1 MSSKTKDPI
10 GGLPYR
16 MVRRMIQVQPEEAKV
31 LLWCWLYIFALLT
44 SYYILRPIR
53 DQAGV
58 AGGVN
63 NLKWLF
69 TGTLITM
76 LVLNL
81 PFAYLVKKLPRR
93 LFISITYQFFAF
105 NLLLFA
111 SAYYLAGPEETIWIG
126 RLFFSWVSVFNLFV
140 ISIFWQMMV
149 DLFSSEQGKRLFGF
163 IAAGATLGGILGSA
177 TTASLAQHVPLP
189 ALLLVSFGMLEVAIF
204 CVGRLSRLSP
214 ILHHL
219 PPSDQEERPIGGHLL
234 AGITHLFSSSYLL
247 NISVYLL
254 LFSITTTFLY
264 FEQADIVSRSF
275 ADSGAQTAFF
285 ATLDLLVNCLALG
298 VQLFLTGR
306 IVTRFGVGVT
316 LALLPAMTMIGFSL
330 LAVMP
335 SLMTVAAFLVTRRAA
350 DYSIARPTREVLFTV
365 IPREDRYK
373 VKSIIDTVLYRFG
386 DQAGAW
392 SASLILSLGHS
403 STAFPAA
410 AVPIAALWLFNALWL
425 GRRQEAMAKTKMP

>member
-1 MSSKTKDPI
+1 MNSSI
-10 GGLPYR
+10 GELPYR
-16 MVRRMIQVQPEEAKV
+16 LMRRVIQVQPEEAKV

-58 AGGVN
+58 AGGVD

-76 LVLNL
+76 LALNL

-105 NLLLFA
+105 SLLLFA
-111 SAYYLAGPEETIWIG
+111 AAYYLAGAEETIWIG
-126 RLFFSWVSVFNLFV
+126 RFFFSWVSVFNLFV
-140 ISIFWQMMV
+140 ISIFWQMIV
-149 DLFSSEQGKRLFGF
+149 DLFNSEQGKRLFGF
-163 IAAGATLGGILGSA
+163 IAAGATLGGILGSG
-177 TTASLAQHVPLP
+177 TTAILAQHVPLP
-189 ALLLVSFGMLEVAIF
+189 VLLLVSVAMLEVAVLS
-204 CVGRLSRLSP
+204 VGQLSRLSP

-219 PPSDQEERPIGGHLL
+219 QSSEEEERPIGGRLL
-234 AGITHLFSSSYLL
+234 AGITHLFGSSYLL
-247 NISVYLL
+247 NISAYLL

-264 FEQADIVSRSF
+264 FEQADIVNRSF
-275 ADSGAQTAFF
+275 ADRGAQTAFL
-285 ATLDLLVNCLALG
+285 ATLDLLVNCLTLG

-330 LAVMP
+330 MAVMP
-335 SLMTVAAFLVTRRAA
+335 SLMTIAAFLVTRRAA
-350 DYSIARPTREVLFTV
+350 DYSIARPTREILFTV

-403 STAFPAA
+403 STVFPVVAVPVA
-410 AVPIAALWLFNALWL
+410 AVWLFNALWL
-425 GRRQEAMAKTKMP
+425 GRRQESMAKAQD